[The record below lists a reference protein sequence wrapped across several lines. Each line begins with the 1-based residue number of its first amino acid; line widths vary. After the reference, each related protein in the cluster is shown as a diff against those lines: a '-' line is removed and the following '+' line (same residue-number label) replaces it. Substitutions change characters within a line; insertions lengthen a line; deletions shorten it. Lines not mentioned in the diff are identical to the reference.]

1 MPFSLR
7 TFQILTGVEASLSFL
22 KFGQHSS
29 ESDWHK
35 TTEEVDLITGVL
47 ELYLWGY
54 RRTVLL

>member
-35 TTEEVDLITGVL
+35 TTEEEVD
-47 ELYLWGY
+47 Y
-54 RRTVLL
+54 RSARIIPLGI